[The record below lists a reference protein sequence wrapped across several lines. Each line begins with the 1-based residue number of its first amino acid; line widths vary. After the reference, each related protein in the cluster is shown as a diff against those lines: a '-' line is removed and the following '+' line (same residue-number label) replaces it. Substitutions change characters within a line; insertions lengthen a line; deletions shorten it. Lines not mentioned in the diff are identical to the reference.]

1 MMRLSFTGSMPLHTT
16 TSSLWQSYDPM
27 MRLCLTWS
35 MPLHTTTHISMAAIW
50 SHDEAMLYRKHALT
64 YHQPH
69 LYDSLMIQWWD
80 YVLQEACPY
89 IPQATSLWQPYD
101 PMMRLCFTGSMP
113 LHTTNHVF
121 MAALWS
127 HDKAMLYR
135 KHALTYHQPHL
146 YDSLM
151 IQWWDYVLQE
161 ACPYI
166 PQATSLWQPYDPMMR
181 LCFIG
186 SMPLHTTNLISMTVL
201 WSNDETM
208 FYRKHAL
215 TYHRPHLYGSL
226 MILWWDYVL
235 QEACPYI
242 PQATS
247 LWQPYDPMM
256 RLCFTG
262 SMPLHTTGHISMAA
276 LWSHDETMLY
286 RKHALTYH
294 QPHLYDSLMI
304 LWWDYVLQEACPYI
318 PPTSS
323 LWQSYD
329 PMMRLC
335 FTGSMPL
342 HTTGHISMAALWSY
356 DETMFYRKHAL
367 TYHRPHLYGSLM
379 ILWWGYVLQEA
390 CPYIPQATSLWQPYD
405 PMMRLCFTGS
415 MPLHTTNLI
424 SMTVL
429 WSYDETMF
437 YRKHALTYHQPH
449 LYDSLMI
456 QWWDYVLQEACPYIP
471 QATSL
476 WQPYDPMMRLC
487 FTGSMPLHTTGH
499 ISMAALWSH
508 DETMLYRKHA
518 LTYHQPHLYD
528 SLMIL
533 WWDYVL
539 QEACPYIPQT
549 SSLWQSY
556 DPMMRLCFTGSMPLH
571 TTGHISMAALWSYD
585 ETMFYRK
592 HALTYHRPHL
602 YGSLMILWWG
612 YVLQEACPYI
622 PQATSLWQP
631 YDPMMR
637 LCFTGSMPLH
647 TTNLISMTVLWT
659 NDETMFYRKH
669 ALTYHRPHLYG
680 SHMILWWGYVLQEA
694 CSYIPPTSSLW
705 QSYDPMMRLCF
716 TGSMPLHTTGHISMA
731 ALWSYDETM
740 FYRKHALTY
749 HRPHLYGSLMILWW
763 GYVLQEACPYIPQA
777 TSLWQPYDPMMRLC
791 FTGSMPLHTTNLIS
805 MTVLW
810 SYDETM
816 FYRKHALTYHQ
827 PHLYDSLMI
836 QWWDYVLQEACP
848 YIPQATSLWQPY
860 DPMMR
865 LCFTGSMPLHTT
877 GHISMA
883 ALWSYDEAMFYRK
896 HALTYHRPHLYGSH
910 MILWWGYVLQE
921 ACPYIP
927 PTSSLWQSYDPMMRL
942 CFTGSMPLH
951 TTGHISMAALWSYD
965 ETMFYRKHA
974 LTYHRPHLYGSLM
987 ILWWGYVLQEAYP
1000 YIPLPHL
1007 YDSLMILWW
1016 DYVLQEACPYIPPT
1030 TSLF

>member
-35 MPLHTTTHISMAAIW
+35 MPLHTTTHIYMAAIW

-127 HDKAMLYR
+127 HDEAMLYR

-166 PQATSLWQPYDPMMR
+166 PQATSLWQPYDPMTRLCFTGSMPLHTTNLISMTVLWSNDETMFYRKHALTYHRPHLYGSHMILWWGYVLQEACPYIPPTSSLWQSYDPMMR
-181 LCFIG
+181 LCFTG

-226 MILWWDYVL
+226 MILWWD
-235 QEACPYI
+235 
-242 PQATS
+242 
-247 LWQPYDPMM
+247 
-256 RLCFTG
+256 
-262 SMPLHTTGHISMAA
+262 
-276 LWSHDETMLY
+276 
-286 RKHALTYH
+286 
-294 QPHLYDSLMI
+294 
-304 LWWDYVLQEACPYI
+304 
-318 PPTSS
+318 
-323 LWQSYD
+323 
-329 PMMRLC
+329 
-335 FTGSMPL
+335 
-342 HTTGHISMAALWSY
+342 
-356 DETMFYRKHAL
+356 
-367 TYHRPHLYGSLM
+367 
-379 ILWWGYVLQEA
+379 YVLQEA

-471 QATSL
+471 QAKSL

-499 ISMAALWSH
+499 ISMAALWSY
-508 DETMLYRKHA
+508 DEAMFYRKHALTYHRPHLYGSLMIPWWDYALQEACPYIPPTSSLWQSYNPIDEAMLYRKHA
-518 LTYHQPHLYD
+518 LTYHQPHLYG

-539 QEACPYIPQT
+539 QEACPYIPQAT
-549 SSLWQSY
+549 SLWQPYDPMMRLCFTGSMPLHTTNHIFMTALWSYWWGYALQEAFPYIPPTTSLWQSN

-622 PQATSLWQP
+622 PPTTSLWQP

-647 TTNLISMTVLWT
+647 TTNLISMTVL
-659 NDETMFYRKH
+659 
-669 ALTYHRPHLYG
+669 
-680 SHMILWWGYVLQEA
+680 
-694 CSYIPPTSSLW
+694 
-705 QSYDPMMRLCF
+705 
-716 TGSMPLHTTGHISMA
+716 
-731 ALWSYDETM
+731 
-740 FYRKHALTY
+740 
-749 HRPHLYGSLMILWW
+749 
-763 GYVLQEACPYIPQA
+763 
-777 TSLWQPYDPMMRLC
+777 
-791 FTGSMPLHTTNLIS
+791 
-805 MTVLW
+805 
-810 SYDETM
+810 
-816 FYRKHALTYHQ
+816 
-827 PHLYDSLMI
+827 
-836 QWWDYVLQEACP
+836 
-848 YIPQATSLWQPY
+848 
-860 DPMMR
+860 
-865 LCFTGSMPLHTT
+865 
-877 GHISMA
+877 
-883 ALWSYDEAMFYRK
+883 
-896 HALTYHRPHLYGSH
+896 
-910 MILWWGYVLQE
+910 
-921 ACPYIP
+921 
-927 PTSSLWQSYDPMMRL
+927 
-942 CFTGSMPLH
+942 
-951 TTGHISMAALWSYD
+951 
-965 ETMFYRKHA
+965 
-974 LTYHRPHLYGSLM
+974 
-987 ILWWGYVLQEAYP
+987 
-1000 YIPLPHL
+1000 
-1007 YDSLMILWW
+1007 
-1016 DYVLQEACPYIPPT
+1016 
-1030 TSLF
+1030 